1 MVIRLAQTA
10 TETAVVDVL
19 TEAGRSQYDAIPWGC
34 LQPSSTHELNH
45 ELPALIDGDTETNA
59 IRTCDRMNAVG
70 FSDSK
75 MRNGCFKMY
84 WDDVPDSHSGRFSFA
99 TSVDGKTWTR
109 IGNCDEYNGKKQ
121 LLKNGMCFDAPNV
134 AFRYVAVAT
143 LCGDN
148 NLREVEWQ
156 PQVGMS
162 MTLYTDHYLIEK
174 IKLEGV

>member
-1 MVIRLAQTA
+1 MD
-10 TETAVVDVL
+10 E
-19 TEAGRSQYDAIPWGC
+19 
-34 LQPSSTHELNH
+34 QPFSTHVINQ

-59 IRTCDRMNAVG
+59 IRTCDRLNAVG

-84 WDDVPDSHSGRFSFA
+84 WDDVPDDHSGRFSFA

-109 IGNCDEYNGKKQ
+109 IGNCDEYNGKQQ
-121 LLKNGMCFDAPNV
+121 LLTNGMCLDAPNV

-174 IKLEGV
+174 IKSNTYFDNVFICIFFLSFIFFAVIILCI